1 MAGSSPAMT
10 EVESRCLRRLVSE
23 PCLQFGSQRV
33 RCEERRKTLRIAT
46 RRTQWL
52 RTASGQSG
60 GGDELSGAFSER
72 SNAAGRFS
80 SSPIP
85 ASAAFKTLLLDLPG
99 SVTVDSISASFQYQL
114 VTAQH
119 VVHVCQ
125 DFAECKSRLVL
136 IEFALENARD
146 EFRDGKCLRF
156 TRLGDRAAALFV
168 VFDQFVDACVEAI
181 EWQSVTGQHQYVVRN

>member
-46 RRTQWL
+46 RRIQWL

-85 ASAAFKTLLLDLPG
+85 ASVAFKTLLLDLPG

-146 EFRDGKCLRF
+146 EFRD
-156 TRLGDRAAALFV
+156 
-168 VFDQFVDACVEAI
+168 
-181 EWQSVTGQHQYVVRN
+181 